1 MELHSTVTGPDYFQ
15 TMGTRLL
22 RGREFDDTDGMSAP
36 AVAIVNEA
44 FVQRYLPEQDPIGK
58 RLGNGGDQPLD
69 IEIIGLVEDGKY
81 VTLGEEPLPFVWLGA
96 DRRPPAF
103 MTLVVRGAAHPGA
116 LTQPVRQAIAE
127 VDPEVAI
134 TTVALAN
141 QHLAFALLPQRL
153 GALLLGLFGLLGL
166 SLAALGIYGV
176 MAYSVTQRTREFGIR
191 LALGARAADITRM
204 VVRQGMWIAAI
215 GGVVGLLLAAA
226 VTRLMQFL
234 LFDVAPLDPATF
246 AGVTLIVAVAA
257 FIANWLPARR
267 TARVDPLMALRS
279 E

>member
-1 MELHSTVTGPDYFQ
+1 
-15 TMGTRLL
+15 
-22 RGREFDDTDGMSAP
+22 
-36 AVAIVNEA
+36 
-44 FVQRYLPEQDPIGK
+44 
-58 RLGNGGDQPLD
+58 
-69 IEIIGLVEDGKY
+69 
-81 VTLGEEPLPFVWLGA
+81 
-96 DRRPPAF
+96 
-103 MTLVVRGAAHPGA
+103 
-116 LTQPVRQAIAE
+116 
-127 VDPEVAI
+127 
-134 TTVALAN
+134 
-141 QHLAFALLPQRL
+141 
-153 GALLLGLFGLLGL
+153 
-166 SLAALGIYGV
+166 
-176 MAYSVTQRTREFGIR
+176 
-191 LALGARAADITRM
+191 M